1 MKKGKNDQSAHRT
14 ETDLSQTAD
23 GFLRKDRRSG
33 RSQIPKTSNSKDLG
47 QVNFNDKGNAVW
59 EWRVDVPRRRD
70 EDATIDLLECL
81 DTSELSID
89 EEKDEEKSSEFNPY
103 DTGKS

>member
-14 ETDLSQTAD
+14 DTDLSGAAD

-33 RSQIPKTSNSKDLG
+33 RSQITKTSNSKELG
-47 QVNFNDKGNAVW
+47 HVNFDDKGNAVW

-70 EDATIDLLECL
+70 EDQTIDLLECL
-81 DTSELSID
+81 DTSALSID
-89 EEKDEEKSSEFNPY
+89 EEKDEDESSEFNPY